1 LSWRNDRLQ
10 KNTTGVSMKIYSHNF
25 IKIKKVRDM
34 TSLST
39 STIYSLM
46 KKKKFPQSVKMGDDG
61 STGAVRWVESD
72 IVDYINIRLAS
83 RDSA

>member
-1 LSWRNDRLQ
+1 
-10 KNTTGVSMKIYSHNF
+10 MKIYSHNF

-46 KKKKFPQSVKMGDDG
+46 KKKKFPQSVKMGVMDPLVQFVG
-61 STGAVRWVESD
+61 
-72 IVDYINIRLAS
+72 
-83 RDSA
+83 